1 MKSNKIIL
9 ILSIVLITIQI
20 HAQQFP
26 LRYMYDQ
33 YKYTINPAGIKIGEG
48 VGLNASYSHNWYNEA
63 FNNSFVGFGVDGG
76 FFQKSMGLGLVLSQE
91 IQGILRT
98 SNVQASYAYRVKLKE
113 DHLLTFG
120 LSAGV
125 SYQGQNTGEIIT
137 GDYSDILIGES
148 QTGFLTGFGLNYKWK
163 GLDIDAVIPS
173 YNTINKEHFPF
184 FFSFS
189 YLFDVKEDW
198 GIKPTVMYSLLTPK
212 ANMLDIRLQAIYK
225 ECVWLQLG
233 YRTTH
238 ELVVIL
244 GGSVKGVS
252 LGVGGGF
259 NLSNYGDLNKGNM
272 EVVLGYRFKNA
283 KSKGSRAQY
292 EAETKESIS
301 QLSNDVSTLVGNE
314 KRQQEELKEIKTSIE
329 VLNKELR
336 EEYKGSLTEIRDA
349 IQSIPKAD
357 IEVDEA
363 KVLDKQYFVVVFST
377 TTPEDAERIINRM
390 AKQDVKGSMLKDA
403 KKSYYYIYTSNHTDL
418 EKAVEASKNERERG
432 FSGAWILVV
441 K

>member
-1 MKSNKIIL
+1 MKSNKIVL

-20 HAQQFP
+20 QAQQFP

-63 FNNSFVGFGVDGG
+63 FNNSFVGFGIDGG
-76 FFQKSMGLGLVLSQE
+76 FFQKSMGLGLVFSQE

-98 SNVQASYAYRVKLKE
+98 SNVQASYAYRVRLTG
-113 DHLLTFG
+113 DHFLTFG
-120 LSAGV
+120 ISAGV

-148 QTGFLTGFGLNYKWK
+148 YTGFLTGFGLNYNWK
-163 GLDIDAVIPS
+163 GLDIDVVIPS

-184 FFSFS
+184 FFSAS

-198 GIKPTVMYSLLTPK
+198 GIKPTLMYSVLTPR
-212 ANMLDIRLQAIYK
+212 AHMADIRLQAIYK
-225 ECVWLQLG
+225 DYAWLQLG

-238 ELVVIL
+238 ELLVLL
-244 GGSVKGVS
+244 GGSIKDVS
-252 LGVGGGF
+252 LGIGGGF
-259 NLSNYGDLNKGNM
+259 NLSNYGDLNKGNL

-283 KSKGSRAQY
+283 KVKNTRSQY

-301 QLSNDVSTLVGNE
+301 QLSDDVSTLVENE
-314 KRQQEELKEIKTSIE
+314 ERRKREIKDIQNSIE
-329 VLNKELR
+329 ALNKELK
-336 EEYKGSLTEIRDA
+336 EEYKESLTEVKEA
-349 IQSIPKAD
+349 VLSIKREEL
-357 IEVDEA
+357 EVDEA
-363 KVLDKQYFVVVFST
+363 KVLDKKYFVVVFST
-377 TTPEDAERIINRM
+377 KTPDDAERIINRM
-390 AKQDVKGSMLKDA
+390 AKQDVKGYVMKDSGR
-403 KKSYYYIYTSNHTDL
+403 SYYYIYTSNHTDL
-418 EKAVEASKNERERG
+418 EKAIEASQKERERG
-432 FSGAWILVV
+432 FSGTWVLVV